1 MTSTSILLIVACG
14 LALCDWI
21 AVGTN
26 NRRAEFFFKPATMVP
41 LIIAA
46 ATANSTVSNMGIWF
60 TVALVCS
67 LAGDVFLMLP
77 DEEKFFVP
85 GLGSFLVGHI
95 AYVVGLLVGGV
106 SAVTLVV
113 GVVGVVILIALVSPR
128 IVAGAIS
135 RDRRLGTPVLAYMLI
150 ISTMVACAIG
160 SGVPLAILGALLFYA
175 SDFAIG
181 WSRFV
186 TDFRGARLFI
196 MVTYH
201 SAQVLLVASLLSGH

>member
-1 MTSTSILLIVACG
+1 MTATSVLLIVACG
-14 LALCDWI
+14 LAVGDWI

-26 NRRAEFFFKPATMVP
+26 NKRAEYFLKPATMVP

-46 ATANSTVSNMGIWF
+46 ATADATKSDMRVWF
-60 TVALVCS
+60 TIALVCS
-67 LAGDVFLMLP
+67 LAGDVFLMLA
-77 DEEKFFVP
+77 DDEKFFVP
-85 GLGSFLVGHI
+85 GLGSFLLGHI

-106 SAVTLVV
+106 SAITLVV

-135 RDRRLGTPVLAYMLI
+135 RDRRLGIPVLAYLLI

-160 SGVPLAILGALLFYA
+160 SGVPLAILGAVLFYG

-186 TDFRGARLFI
+186 SEFRGAR
-196 MVTYH
+196 MVIIITYH
-201 SAQVLLVASLLSGH
+201 SAQVLLVASLLSNH